1 MKISILLPDLRG
13 GGAER
18 LHLVL
23 AREFVSRGHQ
33 VDFALM
39 RNTGELLDEV
49 LPETRIH
56 DLKAPCFRNLLFPLM
71 RFLKNERPDALLAAM
86 WPLTSFAIWAVKL
99 SGVPTRVVVSD
110 HSILSLSPSAKGRL
124 GTFPMQLTM
133 RSSYRWAD
141 EIVGVSKGVAQDIAR
156 LARLDAEEINI
167 IYNPAARGELTSEP
181 TTDSGVSNW
190 LNATQRLI
198 TVGKLKA
205 VKDHV
210 TLLNAFARIVVEND
224 QASLLIL
231 GDGAMRSVL
240 EQQVGELAL
249 VDRVSMPGYVQD
261 PYPYYLAAD
270 LFVLTSEYEGFGNV
284 IVEAME
290 CGLPVIAT
298 DCPSGPRE
306 ILDDGE
312 YGKLVPVGDVNALA
326 AAMLA
331 SLEDEPNPQRQKDR
345 AADFSIE
352 KAAVRYLQ
360 LLA

>member
-1 MKISILLPDLRG
+1 M
-13 GGAER
+13 
-18 LHLVL
+18 
-23 AREFVSRGHQ
+23 
-33 VDFALM
+33 
-39 RNTGELLDEV
+39 
-49 LPETRIH
+49 
-56 DLKAPCFRNLLFPLM
+56 
-71 RFLKNERPDALLAAM
+71 
-86 WPLTSFAIWAVKL
+86 
-99 SGVPTRVVVSD
+99 
-110 HSILSLSPSAKGRL
+110 
-124 GTFPMQLTM
+124 
-133 RSSYRWAD
+133 
-141 EIVGVSKGVAQDIAR
+141 
-156 LARLDAEEINI
+156 DAEEINI

-224 QASLLIL
+224 QASLLKF
-231 GDGAMRSVL
+231 GVGAMRSGL

-290 CGLPVIAT
+290 CGLPVVST

-312 YGKLVPVGDVNALA
+312 YGKLVPVGDADALA

-331 SLEDEPNPQRQKDR
+331 SLKEEPKPEQQKAR

-352 KAAVRYLQ
+352 KAADAYLA
-360 LLA
+360 LLDPEGKTTSDIEAEQDSNR